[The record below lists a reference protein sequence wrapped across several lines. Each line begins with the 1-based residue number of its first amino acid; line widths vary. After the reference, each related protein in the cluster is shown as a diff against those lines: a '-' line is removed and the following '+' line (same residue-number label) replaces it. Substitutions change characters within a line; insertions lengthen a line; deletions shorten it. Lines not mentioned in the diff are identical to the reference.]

1 LLVTIVGMLDVRVYA
16 EEEEIRGAQVAQRST
31 TMPFDRQPY
40 EPSTALHGSPVE
52 YRLQVQRAQQE
63 RAALRDS
70 ELEDQASPMKG
81 PRERIETWERLH
93 ALRLP
98 RTPDH
103 LLLKVIAT
111 QTGLTVAQ
119 VHEEQRR
126 RVAQPL
132 RPAADTPT

>member
-1 LLVTIVGMLDVRVYA
+1 MT
-16 EEEEIRGAQVAQRST
+16 
-31 TMPFDRQPY
+31 FDRQPY
-40 EPSTALHGSPVE
+40 MPSIALPSSPGE
-52 YRLQVQRAQQE
+52 YRLQIQRAQQE

-70 ELEDQASPMKG
+70 ELEDQASPVKG

-126 RVAQPL
+126 RVARPL
-132 RPAADTPT
+132 PLGVVTPA